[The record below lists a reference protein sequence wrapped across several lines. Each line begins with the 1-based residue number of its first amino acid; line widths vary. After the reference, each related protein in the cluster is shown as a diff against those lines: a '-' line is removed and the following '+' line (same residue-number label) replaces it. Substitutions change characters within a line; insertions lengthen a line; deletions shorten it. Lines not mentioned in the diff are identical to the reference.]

1 MLADDKIIFVSSF
14 DLGQYYTVIDM
25 HLAYKLLF
33 FTAQFENYE
42 QNYGYVTV
50 RPGAHMFY
58 WLFHTTANVANYTE
72 RPLIVW
78 LQGGPGGSSTGIG
91 NFDILGPLDLSLQER
106 NYTWVLYYYKYSL
119 YLL

>member
-1 MLADDKIIFVSSF
+1 
-14 DLGQYYTVIDM
+14 
-25 HLAYKLLF
+25 
-33 FTAQFENYE
+33 
-42 QNYGYVTV
+42 
-50 RPGAHMFY
+50 MFY

-106 NYTWVLYYYKYSL
+106 NYTWVLGFYTFSFLFISIINKILNNFEYSVRVDIFTSVSGKKL
-119 YLL
+119 